1 MIKRWGIPMASE
13 AAEHLRRSGDFARDE
28 RWVLPDPNGDGL
40 ITISD
45 ASGVFT
51 WFFCAPGDW
60 LILTLMTRAPELSLF
75 FELTPEA
82 LSGLFS
88 SLVSLGFWLGVGYIL
103 AEVVRR

>member
-1 MIKRWGIPMASE
+1 MASE
-13 AAEHLRRSGDFARDE
+13 EAEHLRRAGEFAWKD
-28 RWVLPDPNGDGL
+28 RWLLPDPNGDGL

-45 ASGVFT
+45 ASGLFA

-60 LILTLMTRAPELSLF
+60 LILTLITRAPELALF
-75 FELTPEA
+75 LELIPES

-103 AEVVRR
+103 GEVVRR